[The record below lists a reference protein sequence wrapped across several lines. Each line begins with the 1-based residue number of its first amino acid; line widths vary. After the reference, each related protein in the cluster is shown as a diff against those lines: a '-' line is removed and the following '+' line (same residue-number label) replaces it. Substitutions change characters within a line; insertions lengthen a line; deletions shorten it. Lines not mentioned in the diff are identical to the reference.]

1 MTDSQ
6 FTRLQQQLK
15 DSYED
20 TDFEL
25 VDSNC
30 VPEIDDLGKG
40 EAAKLDSVG
49 FGFFDIR
56 GFTNWSR
63 TKRDKSVFKVLQPT
77 LETLTRVVR
86 LHDGTVEKPTGDGLM
101 FVVGAGETDK
111 EKIAVRTL
119 QCALDIADLM
129 QNAVNP
135 FLQQKRHITEPFG
148 WGIGV
153 DMGRALIAKV
163 GIRHHYHLTS
173 IARAA
178 NFASKL
184 ENETTSGT
192 ILAGKNIF
200 DAAPDT
206 VSDEL
211 EYYGIVH
218 GEDAYRLKYEQDD
231 DGRMVTLAK
240 SMTGEQ
246 VRRFNLSDWLLGGAV
261 SLGTTSVTKGVSSAK
276 PQRWYGGDEE

>member
-25 VDSNC
+25 VDSSY

-119 QCALDIADLM
+119 QCALDMADLM
-129 QNAVNP
+129 TNAVNP
-135 FLQQKRHITEPFG
+135 LMQQKRHIAEPFG

-163 GIRHHYHLTS
+163 GIRSHYHLTS

-184 ENETTSGT
+184 ENEATAGN

-200 DAAPDT
+200 DAAPST
-206 VSDEL
+206 ILNKL
-211 EYYGIVH
+211 EYYGFVH
-218 GEDAYRLKYEQDD
+218 GEEAYRLKYEQDD

-246 VRRFNLSDWLLGGAV
+246 VRRFDLSNWLLGGAV
-261 SLGTTSVTKGVSSAK
+261 ALGTNVAAKGISSAK
-276 PQRWYGGDEE
+276 PQRWYGEDKK